1 MHAQYKLTLRC
12 DIHACFMGFFLDMFG
27 LEFKAVLSQ
36 CGFWWWSY
44 LSCCHWGML
53 VTDPTPHPPPARAVS
68 TGHVFF
74 LPSQQWEGADQVWG
88 AVHVVV
94 AMTGQWAIK
103 PQGYGFM
110 SHLVLSKVKGQGCM
124 TCLTFNFSTIWGK
137 PWTRQSSLTIDHRFI
152 HEKVL
157 VSVKIMSLKRCRHLR
172 SLRKTQ
178 SF

>member
-1 MHAQYKLTLRC
+1 
-12 DIHACFMGFFLDMFG
+12 
-27 LEFKAVLSQ
+27 
-36 CGFWWWSY
+36 
-44 LSCCHWGML
+44 ML
-53 VTDPTPHPPPARAVS
+53 VLWGSFWTCLDSSLISVWVLMMIILVLLSLRYAGHGPPTPPPPAPLAQAM
-68 TGHVFF
+68 
-74 LPSQQWEGADQVWG
+74 PSQQWEGADQVWG

-172 SLRKTQ
+172 LLVE
-178 SF
+178 FI